1 MLSALVDWVEQGKAP
16 ASVTASARGVGTP
29 VPNAE
34 VPAGWAAQRTRP
46 LCPYPQVATYTGGDA
61 ERAGSF
67 ACKLPTP

>member
-1 MLSALVDWVEQGKAP
+1 
-16 ASVTASARGVGTP
+16 
-29 VPNAE
+29 